1 MLSNNAFNALLK
13 TLEEPPAHVKFIF
26 ATTEIKKVPV
36 TILSRCQ
43 RFDLRRL
50 DEEEIKNHA
59 KNILQ
64 KEGIEAEDK
73 VLSLIAKI
81 SEGSVRDSLSI
92 LDQALANNNFNKN
105 LSFEVVEKML
115 GLSDNNIVFSLLENL
130 FEGNFKNAL
139 SDFSKFYE
147 TSSDISQ
154 LNKDLSSLVHKITLK
169 KLIRDY
175 SLDGFSKIQQDKIHE
190 IANKISL
197 SSLTRIWQ
205 ILIKAI
211 PEISYSGSRSTYEML
226 IARICHLSAL
236 PNLQQVLSKKEEV
249 QNNIDPNIIKNDNE
263 LVNEVL
269 RNFEGAK
276 LV

>member
-1 MLSNNAFNALLK
+1 
-13 TLEEPPAHVKFIF
+13 
-26 ATTEIKKVPV
+26 
-36 TILSRCQ
+36 
-43 RFDLRRL
+43 
-50 DEEEIKNHA
+50 
-59 KNILQ
+59 
-64 KEGIEAEDK
+64 
-73 VLSLIAKI
+73 
-81 SEGSVRDSLSI
+81 
-92 LDQALANNNFNKN
+92 
-105 LSFEVVEKML
+105 ML

-169 KLIRDY
+169 KLICDY